1 LTPRSNITVHFIGI
15 NPPEEVTPLTDL
27 INGEANSG
35 IGLWRNDLYG
45 VGEELFGKRVKRGWT
60 IGKERDLFV
69 GIGLE
74 DVVEQLVMWD
84 GGRGG
89 NQLFRKMHELPWHQ

>member
-1 LTPRSNITVHFIGI
+1 M
-15 NPPEEVTPLTDL
+15 
-27 INGEANSG
+27 
-35 IGLWRNDLYG
+35 YG
-45 VGEELFGKRVKRGWT
+45 VGEELFDKRVKRGWT

-84 GGRGG
+84 GGTGG
-89 NQLFRKMHELPWHQ
+89 NQLFQKMHQLPWHQ